1 MRLLTWS
8 QACLHVGAA
17 CAPTVARLEAVVE
30 QDVGGLH
37 VSVQRA
43 RLARRGRV
51 QVDQRARRVTQ
62 DAQPVPPRQR
72 RRLDRVAES
81 LRCMHSR
88 RITRGIARGITRCIQ
103 SSVPHIEPMCHAH
116 VQKQAVS
123 LEERGHTQR
132 YRCFC
137 GASAV
142 HLRRICD
149 ASAAHL
155 RCICGASAVHLRCI
169 CGGWAPAGAAMPRAR
184 AARGPRGCH
193 PSSEGRRGR
202 SARSKGG
209 GSGEGGACGG
219 LEGDEGMGGCAGC
232 GSP

>member
-37 VSVQRA
+37 VGVQRA

-81 LRCMHSR
+81 LRCMDSR
-88 RITRGIARGITRCIQ
+88 RITRCIARGITRCIQ
-103 SSVPHIEPMCHAH
+103 SSVPHIHRAH
-116 VQKQAVS
+116 VPCACAEACG
-123 LEERGHTQR
+123 LARGARTHTALQVLL
-132 YRCFC
+132 RCFC

-142 HLRRICD
+142 LLRCFCG
-149 ASAAHL
+149 ASAVLL
-155 RCICGASAVHLRCI
+155 RCICGASAVLLRCF

-202 SARSKGG
+202 SARSNGGYGGG
-209 GSGEGGACGG
+209 GSLWRAGG
-219 LEGDEGMGGCAGC
+219 
-232 GSP
+232 

>member
-1 MRLLTWS
+1 MRLFTWS
-8 QACLHVGAA
+8 QAWLHAGAA
-17 CAPTVARLEAVVE
+17 CAPIVARLEAVVE
-30 QDVGGLH
+30 QDVGGLD

-51 QVDQRARRVTQ
+51 QVDQRARRVAQ

-81 LRCMHSR
+81 LRCMYSR
-88 RITRGIARGITRCIQ
+88 CITRCITRCTQ

-116 VQKQAVS
+116 VQKHVVS

-142 HLRRICD
+142 L
-149 ASAAHL
+149 L
-155 RCICGASAVHLRCI
+155 RCF
-169 CGGWAPAGAAMPRAR
+169 CGG
-184 AARGPRGCH
+184 
-193 PSSEGRRGR
+193 
-202 SARSKGG
+202 
-209 GSGEGGACGG
+209 
-219 LEGDEGMGGCAGC
+219 
-232 GSP
+232 

>member
-37 VSVQRA
+37 VGVQRA

-51 QVDQRARRVTQ
+51 QVDQRARRVAQ

-81 LRCMHSR
+81 LRCMDSR
-88 RITRGIARGITRCIQ
+88 CIAQCITRCITRCIQ

-116 VQKQAVS
+116 VQKQLGS

-142 HLRRICD
+142 HLRCF
-149 ASAAHL
+149 
-155 RCICGASAVHLRCI
+155 CGASAVRLR
-169 CGGWAPAGAAMPRAR
+169 WVGA
-184 AARGPRGCH
+184 C
-193 PSSEGRRGR
+193 RRGHASGASSTR
-202 SARSKGG
+202 SSRVPPVTRG
-209 GSGEGGACGG
+209 
-219 LEGDEGMGGCAGC
+219 
-232 GSP
+232 